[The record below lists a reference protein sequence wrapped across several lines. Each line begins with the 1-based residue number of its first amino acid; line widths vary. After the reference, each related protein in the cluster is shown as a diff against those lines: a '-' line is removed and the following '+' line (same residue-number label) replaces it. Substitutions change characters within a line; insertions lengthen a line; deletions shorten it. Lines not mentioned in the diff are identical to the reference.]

1 MTEIINELMD
11 IGLTEYEA
19 QVYSAM
25 LSQDLLKAVDIT
37 KICSV
42 PRGRVYDILNQLV
55 DKGFCVVVPGVVK
68 KFKAVDPEA
77 AIKNLIEQQKKQE
90 QKMLEIAKKLVNK
103 YNNKKENS
111 TPLDYIQVLTSKQSQ
126 MKKFQELEEISKE
139 HILTFNKKPYATNM
153 NDLEELMKVSSPL
166 TNIINNGIVA
176 KGIYEVEEDNIINF
190 TKYVSYFENI
200 GEQVRICEELPIK
213 MLISDNS
220 NVMISLRNEGSVKFN
235 VSSMIVQ
242 HSDLTSALI
251 KLFEF
256 YWSTSMTIEEY
267 LKSKNLNKPVIK
279 SV

>member
-1 MTEIINELMD
+1 MTEIINQLME

-42 PRGRVYDILNQLV
+42 PRGRVYDIINQLV
-55 DKGFCVVVPGVVK
+55 EKGFCVVVPGTVK

-126 MKKFQELEEISKE
+126 MKKFQELEETSKE

-153 NDLEELMKVSSPL
+153 NDIDELSEVSAPL
-166 TNIINNGIVA
+166 KNIINKGIMA

-220 NVMISLRNEGSVKFN
+220 NVMISLRNEGVKNFN

-256 YWSTSMTIEEY
+256 YWNTSITIEEF
-267 LKSKNLNKPVIK
+267 LKSKSLK
-279 SV
+279 